1 MASSTY
7 ENKYP
12 EIIIDTD
19 TQSANP
25 LLKKAITVEEWND
38 LLHHTHKEFNSS
50 TADGTPITDENASR
64 ILDKLDELTTL
75 IQDQAN
81 DISDIKT
88 RTENIEAY
96 IEQDIQIDD
105 GSTNTEEP

>member
-1 MASSTY
+1 MASKHKS
-7 ENKYP
+7 EYP
-12 EIIIDTD
+12 EIIIDNNI
-19 TQSANP
+19 QSVNP
-25 LLKKAITVEEWND
+25 LMKKTITVEEWND
-38 LLHHTHKEFNSS
+38 LLHHTHEEFSNNIG
-50 TADGTPITDENASR
+50 GTPITDENAER
-64 ILDKLDELTTL
+64 IINKLDELTTL

-105 GSTNTEEP
+105 GTTNKEP